1 MQGHL
6 LIPPGSLGAAP
17 YSRYQELV
25 FVFKFFLVEQI
36 EEPFEPDEPEQNF
49 PTDYDYGVA
58 YVRGGVDGRRG
69 CFGELSLYHGEI
81 LLYHKM

>member
-1 MQGHL
+1 M
-6 LIPPGSLGAAP
+6 
-17 YSRYQELV
+17 
-25 FVFKFFLVEQI
+25 EQI

-49 PTDYDYGVA
+49 PTDGVA